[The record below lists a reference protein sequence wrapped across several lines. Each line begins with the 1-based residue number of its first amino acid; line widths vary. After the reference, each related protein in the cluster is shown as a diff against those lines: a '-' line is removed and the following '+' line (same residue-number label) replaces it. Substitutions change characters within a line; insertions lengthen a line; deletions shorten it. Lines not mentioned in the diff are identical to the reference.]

1 MTLVLHASGMRLVL
15 HASGMTLVLHA
26 SGMRLVLHASGM
38 TILIG
43 LHRRNC
49 SLADR
54 ALGPAARKKPAAREP
69 ALSAPAAADK
79 QEGSAQHRHRP

>member
-1 MTLVLHASGMRLVL
+1 MGTVLALHASGTVLAL
-15 HASGMTLVLHA
+15 HASGTVLALHA
-26 SGMRLVLHASGM
+26 SGTVLALHASGM

-79 QEGSAQHRHRP
+79 QEGSAQHR